1 MERKK
6 TRTLELD
13 HYEREILELLVHAET
28 YENLASEFKASSYI
42 LGDCLR
48 SLVRQKLVLILEWDE
63 TATAWKKRVIYDSD
77 RLKDYRYQ
85 LSALGFTYRSIH
97 P

>member
-13 HYEREILELLVHAET
+13 HYEREILELLVHAES
-28 YENLASEFKASSYI
+28 YENLYDEFSASSYI

-48 SLVRQKLVLILEWDE
+48 SLIRQKLVFIFEWE
-63 TATAWKKRVIYDSD
+63 ESTSSWKKRIIYDAD
-77 RLKDYRYQ
+77 KLKEYRFQ
-85 LSALGFTYRSIH
+85 LSALG
-97 P
+97 

>member
-13 HYEREILELLVHAET
+13 HYEREILELLVHAES
-28 YENLASEFKASSYI
+28 YENLAGEFSGSLYI

-48 SLVRQKLVLILEWDE
+48 SLVRQKLVFILEWDE
-63 TATAWKKRVIYDSD
+63 TDVSWKKRVIYDAD
-77 RLKDYRYQ
+77 RLKEYRYQ